1 MRYPAPR
8 EATVKDDHRISR
20 RRFAELGAT
29 AAAGLGLTG
38 VSALPVSAQQGRG
51 ASGGAPQ
58 QPSPRPEALKSEFLM
73 DMILETAPA
82 VTIGPRTVVAVTG
95 GTFEGPKLKGKVIGP
110 GADWPMRI
118 SDTMRVLDV
127 RTILQTDD
135 DQKIYMTYRGVI
147 RTPAPGQQGE
157 RYWRTTPIFET
168 DSKKYE
174 WITQIVAVGVSF
186 TIPQR
191 VCYRIFEIV

>member
-1 MRYPAPR
+1 VN
-8 EATVKDDHRISR
+8 EDDRISR

-29 AAAGLGLTG
+29 AATGMGLVGLSGLT
-38 VSALPVSAQQGRG
+38 LDAQQGRG
-51 ASGGAPQ
+51 GATASPAAAT
-58 QPSPRPEALKSEFLM
+58 RPESLKSEFLM
-73 DMILETAPA
+73 DLILETAPA
-82 VTIGPRTVVAVTG
+82 VTIGPRTVVGVTG

-127 RTILQTDD
+127 RTILVTDD

-147 RTPAPGQQGE
+147 RTPPAGQPGE

-174 WITQIVAVGVSF
+174 WLTQLVAVGVSF
-186 TIPQR
+186 TMPQR
-191 VCYRIFEIV
+191 VCYRVFEIV

>member
-1 MRYPAPR
+1 MN
-8 EATVKDDHRISR
+8 EDDRISR

-29 AAAGLGLTG
+29 AATGLGLAGLSGLTLD
-38 VSALPVSAQQGRG
+38 AQGRG
-51 ASGGAPQ
+51 GAAGAAPQ
-58 QPSPRPEALKSEFLM
+58 PTPRPDALKSEFLM
-73 DMILETAPA
+73 DLILETAPA
-82 VTIGPRTVVAVTG
+82 VAIGSRTVVGVTA

-110 GADWPMRI
+110 GADWPLRV
-118 SDTMRVLDV
+118 SDTFRVLDV
-127 RTILQTDD
+127 RTILVTDD

-147 RTPAPGQQGE
+147 RTPPAGQQGD

-174 WITQIVAVGVSF
+174 WLTQIVAVGVSF
-186 TIPQR
+186 TMPQR

>member
-1 MRYPAPR
+1 MN
-8 EATVKDDHRISR
+8 EDDRISR

-29 AAAGLGLTG
+29 AATSLGLVGLSGLT
-38 VSALPVSAQQGRG
+38 LDAQQGRG
-51 ASGGAPQ
+51 AATA
-58 QPSPRPEALKSEFLM
+58 SPASTTRPESLKSEFLM
-73 DMILETAPA
+73 DLILETAPA
-82 VTIGPRTVVAVTG
+82 VTIGPRTVVGVTG

-127 RTILQTDD
+127 RTILVTDD

-147 RTPAPGQQGE
+147 RTPPAGQPGE

-174 WITQIVAVGVSF
+174 WLTQLVAVGVSF
-186 TIPQR
+186 TMPQR
-191 VCYRIFEIV
+191 VCYRVFEIV

>member
-1 MRYPAPR
+1 VGHNDRM
-8 EATVKDDHRISR
+8 SR
-20 RRFAELGAT
+20 RRFAEMGAT
-29 AAAGLGLTG
+29 AAGLGLSTLAG
-38 VSALPVSAQQGRG
+38 LNLAAQGRG
-51 ASGGAPQ
+51 GPAAAP
-58 QPSPRPEALKSEFLM
+58 PRPESLRSEFLM
-73 DMILETAPA
+73 DLILETAPA
-82 VTIGPRTVVAVTG
+82 VPIGPRTVVAVTG
-95 GTFEGPKLKGKVIGP
+95 GTFEGPKLKGRVIGP
-110 GADWPMRI
+110 GADWPLKI
-118 SDTMRVLDV
+118 SDTLRVLDV

-147 RTPAPGQQGE
+147 RTPPAGQPGE

-174 WITQIVAVGVSF
+174 WLTQLVAVGVSF